1 MPLCLSKEGRNNLY
15 CFFIERM
22 VDCEALAKYPE
33 PYYETRQFS
42 SYDRASVKK
51 DSVSWYANCDRSQ
64 FLRVDSIDGRR
75 EFVLV
80 DTDGPGAITRFWVT
94 VAAYSDKGTLRFYL
108 DNQEVPEIEG
118 EVLGILSGHALVD
131 APLSASVS
139 ELTDYKQRG
148 HNLYLPIPYAKHC
161 KITYEVLPS
170 RNPASFPKNASI
182 TTSITVLMQKER
194 L

>member
-1 MPLCLSKEGRNNLY
+1 MKHWQSILNLIMKPGSSVVTTGRLSKKIVSLGMP
-15 CFFIERM
+15 I
-22 VDCEALAKYPE
+22 VTEASFCALIP
-33 PYYETRQFS
+33 F
-42 SYDRASVKK
+42 
-51 DSVSWYANCDRSQ
+51 
-64 FLRVDSIDGRR
+64 DGRR

-148 HNLYLPIPYAKHC
+148 HNLYLPYLMPSIARLPMK
-161 KITYEVLPS
+161 VLPS

>member
-1 MPLCLSKEGRNNLY
+1 M
-15 CFFIERM
+15 
-22 VDCEALAKYPE
+22 
-33 PYYETRQFS
+33 
-42 SYDRASVKK
+42 
-51 DSVSWYANCDRSQ
+51 
-64 FLRVDSIDGRR
+64 
-75 EFVLV
+75 
-80 DTDGPGAITRFWVT
+80 T

-148 HNLYLPIPYAKHC
+148 HNLYLPYLMPSIARLPMK
-161 KITYEVLPS
+161 VLPS